1 MKKTAIALLV
11 GALALG
17 GVSAPSAAAPFL
29 LVDYVGYDYESPN
42 PDPTQFGEVGSGY
55 VSLGEC
61 PVLYAP
67 LVFNLAQNQ
76 YTYHISGLISVNRQ
90 VIAPFIIVDYSA
102 GTLSVYE
109 DDINTG
115 TAFDYG
121 TNPPNAT
128 APPTFVDGTLFL
140 TGPVTNFRFV
150 FNTVDGSGSFD
161 ANFAVTG
168 GSQLG
173 NIPVSDRNGFTFAG
187 ATSNALNIPEGYA
200 HQIDG
205 QVFLEQ
211 VVPTQDSSWGRLKA
225 NYRR

>member
-17 GVSAPSAAAPFL
+17 GLAAPSAAAPFL

-42 PDPTQFGEVGSGY
+42 PDPTQFGEAGSGY

-67 LVFNLAQNQ
+67 LVFNQALNQ
-76 YTYHISGLISVNRQ
+76 YTYAISGLFQTNRQ
-90 VIAPFIIVDYSA
+90 VIGPFIIVDYTP
-102 GTLSVYE
+102 GVLSVYE

-121 TNPPNAT
+121 TNPPNGT
-128 APPTFVDGTLFL
+128 APASFIDGTLFIS
-140 TGPVTNFRFV
+140 GPLTNFRFV
-150 FNTVDGSGSFD
+150 FNTVDGSGSFE
-161 ANFAVTG
+161 ANFTATL
-168 GSQLG
+168 GSQLV
-173 NIPVSDRNGFTFAG
+173 NIPVSDRSGWTFSG

-200 HQIDG
+200 HQVDG
-205 QVFLEQ
+205 QVILEG
-211 VVPTQDSSWGRLKA
+211 VTPTQDSSWGRLKA